1 MPSVAM
7 LAQTVR
13 HAFPFDTAALS
24 ALHASMSGSPGT
36 SGNRQTIMNF
46 LDHVREPADHH
57 ELAKDY
63 AAIGSPAEWARRC
76 GEARGHDRTLWE
88 AVANLVTHGTGQL
101 DRTSLEL
108 LLFREGVPDTSAG
121 TFWIFWHTASNSNAK
136 LYDALVHCLPCGP
149 DTSRFGNWK
158 EFAEM
163 SVAHVEKTLFEDL
176 VFPMKGSGKR
186 KGATTSLVYGM
197 ERS

>member
-1 MPSVAM
+1 MPATGECV
-7 LAQTVR
+7 
-13 HAFPFDTAALS
+13 
-24 ALHASMSGSPGT
+24 
-36 SGNRQTIMNF
+36 
-46 LDHVREPADHH
+46 DHFGDSSEFQQLVS
-57 ELAKDY
+57 DY

-76 GEARGHDRTLWE
+76 GEARGHDRTCWE
-88 AVANLVTHGTGQL
+88 AVANLVTLGTGQL

-108 LLFREGVPDTSAG
+108 NVFLAGFPDTSAG
-121 TFWIFWHTASNSNAK
+121 TFWIFWHTASTSNAK

-176 VFPMKGSGKR
+176 VFPMKGSGKG
-186 KGATTSLVYGM
+186 KGATTGNSSLVYRN

>member
-1 MPSVAM
+1 M

-13 HAFPFDTAALS
+13 HAFPFDPAALS
-24 ALHASMSGSPGT
+24 ALHASMPRSPPCREPMPD
-36 SGNRQTIMNF
+36 SARCV
-46 LDHVREPADHH
+46 DHVGEPADHQQ
-57 ELAKDY
+57 LVNDF

-76 GEARGHDRTLWE
+76 GEAHGHDRTCWE
-88 AVANLVTHGTGQL
+88 AVANLVTLGTRKL

-108 LLFREGVPDTSAG
+108 TGFRRAFPDTSAG
-121 TFWIFWHTASNSNAK
+121 TFWIFWHTETNTNDK
-136 LYDALVHCLPCGP
+136 LYNALVHCLPCGP

-176 VFPMKGSGKR
+176 EFPMKGSGKG
-186 KGATTSLVYGM
+186 KGATYPLVYRM